1 MAKKTCP
8 NCGTS
13 IDAGRTICPAC
24 RMVLKEQ
31 SSLKP
36 YLLVAGIVVVVILVI
51 AVLLMNPSSQSVTI
65 PDTKITPPP
74 TTSGSSSPS
83 QPACTIVVSGS
94 KVPPSTIRLQVMTS
108 TCSAG
113 DVTELKVSVNGVQKG
128 IMGIG
133 VGTSMTYPGTSG
145 ANNVIVVA
153 KFANGAERVVFNN
166 AAL

>member
-13 IDAGRTICPAC
+13 VDSVRTVCPTC
-24 RMVLKEQ
+24 RMALREQ

-36 YLLVAGIVVVVILVI
+36 WLIVAGIVVVVILVI
-51 AVLLMNPSSQSVTI
+51 AVLLMNSSSQSILV
-65 PDTKITPPP
+65 PDPKITPPP
-74 TTSGSSSPS
+74 TTPGSSSPS

-113 DVTELKVSVNGVQKG
+113 DVKELRVSVNNVEKG
-128 IMGIG
+128 PMGTG
-133 VGTSMTYPGTSG
+133 VGTSATYTGTSG